1 MMPVNEPISRHLVV
15 RGRVQGVGYRNYIEY
30 KAGLLNVKGWVRN
43 RLDGSVEA
51 VVHGSAG
58 AVAEIIE
65 CAKRGPRAA
74 EVTVVEV
81 SDGEGRHQQFVVCPT
96 E

>member
-1 MMPVNEPISRHLVV
+1 MPMNEPIARRLVV
-15 RGRVQGVGYRNYIEY
+15 RGRVQRVGYRKYIEY
-30 KAGLLNVKGWVRN
+30 KAGQLGIKGWVRN

-51 VVHGSAG
+51 VVQGSLG

-74 EVTVVEV
+74 EVTTVEISNCEDEFDSFAV
-81 SDGEGRHQQFVVCPT
+81 RAT

>member
-1 MMPVNEPISRHLVV
+1 MPMDEPISRRLVV
-15 RGRVQGVGYRNYIEY
+15 RGRVQGVGYRKYIEY
-30 KAGLLNVKGWVRN
+30 KAGQLDIKGWVRN

-51 VVHGSAG
+51 VVHGSLA

-65 CAKRGPRAA
+65 CAKRGPRASQVA
-74 EVTVVEV
+74 TVEISSTGDEYTSFTVL
-81 SDGEGRHQQFVVCPT
+81 PT

>member
-1 MMPVNEPISRHLVV
+1 MPMNEPIARHLVV
-15 RGRVQGVGYRNYIEY
+15 RGRVQGVGYRNYLQY
-30 KAGLLNVKGWVRN
+30 KANQLGVKGWVRN

-51 VVHGSAG
+51 VVQGTLAT
-58 AVAEIIE
+58 VAEIIE

-74 EVTVVEV
+74 EVTSVDIGNAE
-81 SDGEGRHQQFVVCPT
+81 GEYQDFAVRPT

>member
-1 MMPVNEPISRHLVV
+1 MPMNEPIARHLVV
-15 RGRVQGVGYRNYIEY
+15 RGRVQGVGYRNYLQY
-30 KAGLLNVKGWVRN
+30 KAIQLGVNGWVRN

-51 VVHGSAG
+51 VVQGTLAT
-58 AVAEIIE
+58 VAEIIE

-74 EVTVVEV
+74 EVATVDIGNAE
-81 SDGEGRHQQFVVCPT
+81 GEYQGFVVRPT

>member
-1 MMPVNEPISRHLVV
+1 MNEPIARRLVV
-15 RGRVQGVGYRNYIEY
+15 RGRVQGVGYRKYIEY
-30 KAGLLNVKGWVRN
+30 KAGQLGIRGWVRN

-51 VVHGSAG
+51 VVQGSLA

-65 CAKRGPRAA
+65 CAKRGPRKA
-74 EVTVVEV
+74 EVATVEINN
-81 SDGEGRHQQFVVCPT
+81 SEEEHDSFVIRPT

>member
-1 MMPVNEPISRHLVV
+1 MPVNEPVSRHLIVH
-15 RGRVQGVGYRNYIEY
+15 GRVQGVGYRNYIQY

-43 RLDGSVEA
+43 RPDGSVEA
-51 VVHGSAG
+51 VVHGSPE
-58 AVAEIIE
+58 AVAEIID

-74 EVTVVEV
+74 EVTAVTV
-81 SDGEGRHQQFVVCPT
+81 SDAEGRHEQFVVRPT

>member
-1 MMPVNEPISRHLVV
+1 MSETITRRITV

-30 KAGLLNVKGWVRN
+30 KAGELGISGWVRN

-51 VVHGSAG
+51 VVHGAPQ
-58 AVAEIIE
+58 AVAAIIE
-65 CAKRGPRAA
+65 CAQRGPRAA
-74 EVTVVEV
+74 QVTAVAV
-81 SDGEGRHQQFVVCPT
+81 SEMDGRYTAFTVKPT

>member
-1 MMPVNEPISRHLVV
+1 MPVNEPVCRHLIV
-15 RGRVQGVGYRNYIEY
+15 RGRVQGVGYRNYIQY

-43 RLDGSVEA
+43 RPDGSVEA
-51 VVHGSAG
+51 VVHGSPE
-58 AVAEIIE
+58 AVAEIID

-74 EVTVVEV
+74 EVTAVTV
-81 SDGEGRHQQFVVCPT
+81 SDAEGRHEQFVVRPT

>member
-1 MMPVNEPISRHLVV
+1 MPVNEPVSRHLIV
-15 RGRVQGVGYRNYIEY
+15 RGRVQGVGYRNYIQY

-51 VVHGSAG
+51 VVHGSPE
-58 AVAEIIE
+58 AVAEIID

-74 EVTVVEV
+74 EVTAVTV
-81 SDGEGRHQQFVVCPT
+81 SDTEGRHEQFVVHPT

>member
-1 MMPVNEPISRHLVV
+1 MPMNEPIARRLVV
-15 RGRVQGVGYRNYIEY
+15 RGRVQGVGYRKYIEY
-30 KAGLLNVKGWVRN
+30 KAGQLEIRGWVRN

-51 VVHGSAG
+51 AVQGSLS

-74 EVTVVEV
+74 EVATVEI
-81 SDGEGRHQQFVVCPT
+81 SNYEGEHDSFTVRPT

>member
-1 MMPVNEPISRHLVV
+1 MPVNEPVCRHLIV
-15 RGRVQGVGYRNYIEY
+15 RGRVQGVGYRNYIQY
-30 KAGLLNVKGWVRN
+30 KAGLLNIKGWVRN

-51 VVHGSAG
+51 VVHGSPE
-58 AVAEIIE
+58 AVAEIID

-74 EVTVVEV
+74 EVTAVTV
-81 SDGEGRHQQFVVCPT
+81 SDAEGRHEQFVVRPT

>member
-1 MMPVNEPISRHLVV
+1 MPMNEPLCRHLLV
-15 RGRVQGVGYRNYIEY
+15 RGRVQGVGYRNYLEY
-30 KAGLLNVKGWVRN
+30 KANQLGVKGWVRN

-51 VVHGSAG
+51 VVQGTLAT
-58 AVAEIIE
+58 VAEIIE

-74 EVTVVEV
+74 EVASVDISTA
-81 SDGEGRHQQFVVCPT
+81 EGDYQAFVVRST

>member
-1 MMPVNEPISRHLVV
+1 MPVNELIARRLVV
-15 RGRVQGVGYRNYIEY
+15 RGRVQGVGYRKYIEY
-30 KAGLLNVKGWVRN
+30 KAAQLGINGWVRN

-51 VVHGSAG
+51 VVQGSLA
-58 AVAEIIE
+58 AIAEIIE

-74 EVTVVEV
+74 EVSAVEISNCEDEFDSFTVRV
-81 SDGEGRHQQFVVCPT
+81 T

>member
-1 MMPVNEPISRHLVV
+1 MPLNAPVSRHLIV
-15 RGRVQGVGYRNYIEY
+15 RGRVQGVGYRNYIQY

-51 VVHGSAG
+51 VVHGSPE
-58 AVAEIIE
+58 AVAEIID

-74 EVTVVEV
+74 EVTAVTV
-81 SDGEGRHQQFVVCPT
+81 SDTEGRHEQFVAHPT